1 MNRKLLELTSI
12 ILTGALLLS
21 SCSFKKRYKGYYD
34 IPANAPS
41 SYCVFDDSIPRSVDN
56 QVRGTCW
63 ASAAT
68 TAMEY
73 SYYKTVKHYVQFDS
87 SSLAFMVYNPHTTEG
102 YYVDERG
109 GAYDIGGN
117 GYYVVGVTSNGFGD
131 YTLVDSCDLSVS
143 SQEDIKRA
151 IMAFGG
157 VTAGI
162 SDNSNNYTWA
172 NDTYTMIAGPGD
184 PFEHSVVLVG
194 WDDSFPATA
203 FSTTAST
210 DGAWYVQNSYS
221 RSWGDDGYYWVS
233 YDTPL
238 DDIHSYVLSNRYSY
252 VASYESGHSGN
263 LSSGNSTTVAN
274 VFERPGRLSAVG
286 TYTTCPNQRLTISIY
301 DKNMERVIDS
311 YSAEFEFIGY
321 HVITLDEPIL
331 VDGVAVAITY
341 SGTGAPVEGSEW
353 HTGGAGYNASIRE
366 GQSYIRRGNE
376 WLDLADPQT
385 TAIIGLDEPCNNVC
399 IKALYT

>member
-1 MNRKLLELTSI
+1 
-12 ILTGALLLS
+12 
-21 SCSFKKRYKGYYD
+21 
-34 IPANAPS
+34 
-41 SYCVFDDSIPRSVDN
+41 
-56 QVRGTCW
+56 
-63 ASAAT
+63 
-68 TAMEY
+68 
-73 SYYKTVKHYVQFDS
+73 
-87 SSLAFMVYNPHTTEG
+87 MVYNPHTTEG

-221 RSWGDDGYYWVS
+221 RSWGDDGYYWS
-233 YDTPL
+233 
-238 DDIHSYVLSNRYSY
+238 SS
-252 VASYESGHSGN
+252 ASGSISAAWSATREWALRSCATSAAR
-263 LSSGNSTTVAN
+263 TQRATDCCA
-274 VFERPGRLSAVG
+274 PRL
-286 TYTTCPNQRLTISIY
+286 P
-301 DKNMERVIDS
+301 
-311 YSAEFEFIGY
+311 
-321 HVITLDEPIL
+321 P
-331 VDGVAVAITY
+331 
-341 SGTGAPVEGSEW
+341 
-353 HTGGAGYNASIRE
+353 
-366 GQSYIRRGNE
+366 
-376 WLDLADPQT
+376 
-385 TAIIGLDEPCNNVC
+385 
-399 IKALYT
+399 